1 MRFLLIAVAITASA
15 VADAQSPAL
24 QRGDLVRVK
33 ATSPSDPHPTPLPLR
48 IVAVP
53 NDRIS
58 LVDSGVLVN
67 GVAVT
72 GFSPDFLARVAHNP
86 AQTPQVMPEGHYF
99 VMGEARNNKDISE
112 YWGQHSAVRLERA
125 Q

>member
-1 MRFLLIAVAITASA
+1 M
-15 VADAQSPAL
+15 
-24 QRGDLVRVK
+24 VRVK
-33 ATSPSDPHPTPLPLR
+33 AASPSNPRPTPLSLR

-53 NDRIS
+53 NDRIR
-58 LVDSGVLVN
+58 LVDSVVFVN

-86 AQTPQVMPEGHYF
+86 AQTPQVVPEGHYF

-112 YWGQHSAVRLERA
+112 YWGQHSGVRLERA